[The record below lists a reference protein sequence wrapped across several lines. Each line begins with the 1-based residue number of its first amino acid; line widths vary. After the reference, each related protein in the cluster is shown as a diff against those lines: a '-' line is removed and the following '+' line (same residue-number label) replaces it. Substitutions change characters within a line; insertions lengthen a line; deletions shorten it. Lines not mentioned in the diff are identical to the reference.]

1 MSILT
6 DRQYFDGLVVLCG
19 QARRPNTSAD
29 SSPSVSLG
37 ARHLHG
43 HRGSDGL
50 RLFSLRRWFEFLT
63 AFFAAMPGGLIEM
76 VTLGVERGGDEKA
89 IALIHASRIFLVVLT
104 LPFLIQLFT
113 ERRSAS
119 PGAIVYPSRAS
130 NSLILGGSPLPLLQE
145 LEQASSC
152 SFLPATSWVR
162 WQ

>member
-1 MSILT
+1 
-6 DRQYFDGLVVLCG
+6 
-19 QARRPNTSAD
+19 
-29 SSPSVSLG
+29 
-37 ARHLHG
+37 
-43 HRGSDGL
+43 
-50 RLFSLRRWFEFLT
+50 
-63 AFFAAMPGGLIEM
+63 M

-119 PGAIVYPSRAS
+119 PGAIFYPSRAS

-152 SFLPATSWVR
+152 SFLPQPRGPDGSECCIALLGCNRFRDAERRAGSGPACDRSDSQLSLRIVIAGRDLEGYWPFDR
-162 WQ
+162 GMP